1 MKQNL
6 LALLLLICNFTVH
19 SQDILWEKS
28 YGGKHAE
35 FLFDAI
41 PTPDYG
47 FILAGSSISNKNGN
61 KSDNNK
67 GDLDYWV
74 WKMDE
79 KGDLDWQKSFGGSG
93 VDLLQNIK
101 LTKDAG
107 FILAG
112 TSTSNKSEYKKEDS
126 KGDSDFWIIKLDAKG
141 GEQWQRTIGG
151 SGQEKLQ
158 SIARTKDGGYIIG
171 GSSSSDKTEKDE
183 KGAEDPFGKTED
195 SRGNLDY
202 WVIKLKGNGTVEW
215 QKTIGGEYIDELKS
229 IEQTTDGGYILGGY
243 SNSPASGDKI
253 DDNIG
258 IGDYWIVKTDATGNI
273 QWQKTIGGDQ
283 DDNLYTITQTHDGGF
298 IAGGNSNSGATN
310 SKSKGNASGTDF
322 WVVKFD
328 NLGTVLWQETYNY
341 GKTDVLTSII
351 ENQDGT
357 FLIGGYAQSEIGGN
371 SQKAL
376 GKSIKG
382 DKKGINDYIALKIN
396 DKGEEIWTQTVGSK
410 GEDVLQ
416 KLLETRDGGYLLAG
430 TSNPQTATDYSN
442 SKAGGLLNYG
452 ANNEMLNKATG
463 NINNSVS
470 ELGENINNSIKNE
483 TDAVSKKI
491 NDAINKEE
499 KSGFKLGITSPI
511 GGVSLP
517 SLGSGGTS
525 NGGGMLDSM
534 AKQPPSGDKKN
545 NLGNSDFWVVKLKD
559 NAKPKKVKTTI
570 EALPNPAITFTNI
583 IVNFDYTGG
592 TATLYD
598 LNGRQ
603 IKQEKIHGEH
613 TVPMDLSNLPT
624 GIYIIDIRTDG
635 GQEGIKV
642 IKQ

>member
-1 MKQNL
+1 MSYILKSNTII
-6 LALLLLICNFTVH
+6 LLLTLQFCAVSVQ

-61 KSDNNK
+61 KSDDNK

-93 VDLLQNIK
+93 VDLLQSIK

-112 TSTSNKSEYKKEDS
+112 TSTSNKSEYKNEDS

-141 GEQWQRTIGG
+141 GEQWQKTIGG
-151 SGQEKLQ
+151 LGQEKLQ

-171 GSSSSDKTEKDE
+171 GSSSSNKTEKDE
-183 KGAEDPFGKTED
+183 KGTEDKFGKTED

-202 WVIKLKGNGTVEW
+202 WVVKLKENGTIEW

-229 IEQTTDGGYILGGY
+229 IVQTTDGGYILGGY
-243 SNSPASGDKI
+243 SNSPVSGDKI
-253 DDNIG
+253 DANIG
-258 IGDYWIVKTDATGNI
+258 IGDYWIVKLNKEGLI
-273 QWQKTIGGDQ
+273 EWQKTVGGDQ
-283 DDNLYTITQTHDGGF
+283 DDNLFALTQTKDGGY

-310 SKSKGNASGTDF
+310 SKTKSNTSGTDF

-328 NLGTVLWQETYNY
+328 NIGTILWQQTYNY

-351 ENQDGT
+351 ENEDGT
-357 FLIGGYAQSEIGGN
+357 FLIGGYAQSEAGN
-371 SQKAL
+371 GKL
-376 GKSIKG
+376 GVGKKIAG

-410 GEDVLQ
+410 GDEVLK

-430 TSNPQTATDYSN
+430 TSKGEVSRDKN
-442 SKAGGLLNYG
+442 STKGG
-452 ANNEMLNKATG
+452 
-463 NINNSVS
+463 
-470 ELGENINNSIKNE
+470 
-483 TDAVSKKI
+483 
-491 NDAINKEE
+491 
-499 KSGFKLGITSPI
+499 
-511 GGVSLP
+511 
-517 SLGSGGTS
+517 
-525 NGGGMLDSM
+525 
-534 AKQPPSGDKKN
+534 
-545 NLGNSDFWVVKLKD
+545 SDFWVVKLKD
-559 NAKPKKVKTTI
+559 KSKPEKTKITI
-570 EALPNPAITFTNI
+570 EALPNPAITFTNV
-583 IVNFDYTGG
+583 IVNFDYTDGD
-592 TATLYD
+592 ATMYD
-598 LNGRQ
+598 LNGRL
-603 IKQEKIHGEH
+603 IKQTKIHGEH
-613 TVPMDLSNLPT
+613 TIPMDLSNLPT
-624 GIYIIDIRTDG
+624 GIYIIDIRTNN